1 MTSLVPQPNCCW
13 KLKSDGDHVE
23 AVTRNNVTRKDCLSK
38 DDCLVPFRLE
48 NEFHNQMGKI
58 YKLLQPYHIG
68 AEMKTLFILLKEM
81 SEHLGC
87 VGIPVYCVGIP
98 FFYVGIPVS
107 WLGIPVYKTF
117 LRKPSILSSDNMPL
131 HLQMLGKI
139 FYILGSFK

>member
-1 MTSLVPQPNCCW
+1 ML
-13 KLKSDGDHVE
+13 
-23 AVTRNNVTRKDCLSK
+23 
-38 DDCLVPFRLE
+38 
-48 NEFHNQMGKI
+48 
-58 YKLLQPYHIG
+58 
-68 AEMKTLFILLKEM
+68 TLFILLEEK